1 MRVNRATG
9 RGGKDNIMRMRDGK
23 GAPTGEVTS
32 ACQAWSLHSLVS
44 FTLQNS
50 SRECRSL
57 VTGKEAEAQSSRAGC
72 LGSHSQWIR

>member
-9 RGGKDNIMRMRDGK
+9 RGGKDNMRMRGEK
-23 GAPTGEVTS
+23 GATTGEVTS
-32 ACQAWSLHSLVS
+32 VCQAWSLHSLVS

-50 SRECRSL
+50 IRECCSL
-57 VTGKEAEAQSSRAGC
+57 IMGKEAEAQSSQAGC